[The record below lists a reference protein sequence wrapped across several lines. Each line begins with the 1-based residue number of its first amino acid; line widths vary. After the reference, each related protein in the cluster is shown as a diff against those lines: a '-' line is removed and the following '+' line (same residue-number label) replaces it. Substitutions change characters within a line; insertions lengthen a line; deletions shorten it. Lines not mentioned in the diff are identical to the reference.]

1 MKGRITYKLPPVSG
15 ELPQWHSLWCSNPW
29 AYGEKWK
36 SVNYLY
42 ARSGWRSRAGG
53 HTSVE

>member
-53 HTSVE
+53 HNSVE